1 MMLAYMV
8 AYGLLAALFA
18 GAILIS
24 IVAAI
29 PNRQASRL
37 AGGDGGGGGGGGGIL
52 EEELVPSTPSDLWT
66 GTPLGQQRF
75 RLQVKVL
82 MCLFALRCAF
92 HVFFISSYYGAS
104 SDDDSDDAGSCAAPW
119 GRDPSHDQPA
129 ARQLRW
135 PPTHAS
141 FVPHAARARR
151 CDVDD
156 FAASQ
161 GGTSVLLLMV
171 LVLMVDGQAF
181 ATCLLSGFQPELVAP
196 LMVTLRDFWRRL
208 AGSPAPEDELAEAS
222 EDGDAA
228 DGRNYSVNTR
238 GALPT
243 MSEGALTASLN
254 RRAPARG

>member
-37 AGGDGGGGGGGGGIL
+37 GGGDGGGGGGGGVL

-104 SDDDSDDAGSCAAPW
+104 SDDDSDDAGSCAAPY
-119 GRDPSHDQPA
+119 QPA

-161 GGTSVLLLMV
+161 GGTSVLLLIV
-171 LVLMVDGQAF
+171 LVLLVDGQAF
-181 ATCLLSGFQPELVAP
+181 TTCLLPRWQ
-196 LMVTLRDFWRRL
+196 
-208 AGSPAPEDELAEAS
+208 
-222 EDGDAA
+222 
-228 DGRNYSVNTR
+228 
-238 GALPT
+238 
-243 MSEGALTASLN
+243 
-254 RRAPARG
+254 